1 MQHNLNYVD
10 EKKVAKIT
18 GFALSTLRNDRHR
31 GQGIPYVKRGRA
43 VRYLLSD
50 VYGWMESR
58 KIKTQD

>member
-1 MQHNLNYVD
+1 MESTTRYVD
-10 EKKVAKIT
+10 EKEVKRIT

-31 GQGIPYVKRGRA
+31 RQGIPYVKRGRA

-50 VYGWMESR
+50 VYGWMEAR